1 MREHLQELI
10 EQSLLVLQREEQL
23 PRDTAIDV
31 EIERTRHESHGEF
44 ACNVALKLA
53 KPMKRNPREI
63 AEAIVERIPESRH
76 VEKIELAGPGFIN
89 FFITRASMQSVVS
102 TVLKQAEKFGRNN
115 DGEGRSIT
123 VEFVSANPTG
133 PLHVGHGRGAA
144 YGSSL
149 SNILVA
155 NGYDVQREYYINDAG
170 RQMDILATSVWL
182 RYLELCGEQLRFPDN
197 AYRGDYIYDIARE
210 VRQHHGDDLR
220 FQSSE
225 VLDDLPDDESEG
237 GDKEQYIDAMIN
249 RCKSLLGEERYEI
262 CFGVALKVMV
272 DDIRD
277 DLSGFNVLFDQWFS
291 EKQLATGGDIDHVL
305 EQLEADGWIYTH
317 EGAKW
322 FKASELGDEKDRV
335 VVREDGRTTYFTSD
349 IAYMLNKVER
359 GFDRAIYVFGA
370 DHHGYIARLKAAA
383 RALSRDPEFL
393 EIPLIQFATLLR
405 GGEKVPMGTRSGDFV
420 SLRQLREEVGTD
432 AARFF
437 YVMRSHDQ
445 HVDFDL
451 ELAKSQSNDNPVY
464 YVQYAHAR
472 ICRMARKLEQAGRS
486 HNEAIGSAALD
497 RLTADTEMSLL
508 QNLTRFPEAV
518 ATAGRNR
525 TPHVISY
532 YLRELAQSFSTFY
545 HDEENVGRIIEIEDD
560 DLRNARMNLC
570 LAVKQ
575 VLRNGLA
582 LIGVSAPES
591 M

>member
-10 EQSLLVLQREEQL
+10 EQSLLVLQREQVL
-23 PRDTAIDV
+23 PRELDATVD
-31 EIERTRHESHGEF
+31 IERTRHESHGEF
-44 ACNVALKLA
+44 ACNIALKLA
-53 KPMKRNPREI
+53 KPLKRNPREI
-63 AEAIVERIPESRH
+63 ADAIVSKMPESRH

-89 FFITRASMQSVVS
+89 FFITRSSLQSVVS
-102 TVLKQAEKFGRNN
+102 TVLKQAAEYGRNS
-115 DGEGRSIT
+115 DGEGQSVT

-144 YGSSL
+144 FGSSL
-149 SNILVA
+149 SNIIEA
-155 NGYDVQREYYINDAG
+155 CGYQVQREYYINDDG
-170 RQMDILATSVWL
+170 RQMEILATSVWL
-182 RYLELCGEQLRFPDN
+182 RYLELCGVIVRFPDN
-197 AYRGDYIYDIARE
+197 AYRGDYIYDISRE
-210 VRQHHGDDLR
+210 VRQHHGDNLR
-220 FQSSE
+220 VQANE
-225 VLDDLPDDESEG
+225 VLDGLPPDESDG

-249 RCKSLLGEERYEI
+249 RCKSLLGEERYNI
-262 CFGVALKVMV
+262 CFNVALKVMV

-277 DLSGFNVLFDQWFS
+277 DLAGFNVVFDHWFS
-291 EKQLATGGDIDHVL
+291 EKQLSADGDIKHVL
-305 EQLEADGWIYTH
+305 DQLREDNWIY
-317 EGAKW
+317 EKDGAQW

-335 VVREDGRTTYFTSD
+335 VVRDDGRTTYFTSD
-349 IAYMLNKVER
+349 IAYMLNKIER

-383 RALSRDPEFL
+383 KALSKDPEFL
-393 EIPLIQFATLLR
+393 EIPLIQFATLMR

-420 SLRQLREEVGTD
+420 SLRELRKEVGTD

-472 ICRMARKLEQAGRS
+472 ICRIFRKLENKGKP
-486 HNEAIGSAALD
+486 HNEAIGCAALNQ
-497 RLTADTEMSLL
+497 LTLPSEIALL
-508 QNLTRFPEAV
+508 QNLSRFPEAI
-518 ATAGRNR
+518 ATACRNR

-532 YLRELAQSFSTFY
+532 YLRELAQTFSSFY
-545 HDEENVGRIIEIEDD
+545 QDDEVGIIIDTEDD
-560 DLRNARMNLC
+560 DMRNAKLNLC

-575 VLRNGLA
+575 VLHNGLK